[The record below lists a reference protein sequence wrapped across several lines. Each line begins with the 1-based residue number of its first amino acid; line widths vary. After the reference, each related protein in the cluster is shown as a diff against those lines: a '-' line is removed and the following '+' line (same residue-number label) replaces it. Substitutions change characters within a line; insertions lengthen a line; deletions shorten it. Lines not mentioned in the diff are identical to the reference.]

1 MRGGER
7 YYMVKCSH
15 ESCGREHRIWLPET
29 PNWSK
34 TMRDTSSNGK
44 SDVSLHYW
52 CALCGCVQ
60 NISDDRPK
68 KMGYWINI
76 LSKIARECSLVQSQ
90 KRLVVKELES
100 NEFFEDMYGTT
111 GSAQQEVFVE
121 AVKKYCRLCESTI
134 DSFVF

>member
-1 MRGGER
+1 
-7 YYMVKCSH
+7 MVKCSH
-15 ESCGREHRIWLPET
+15 ESCGREHRIWLPKT
-29 PNWSK
+29 LTWSK
-34 TMRDTSSNGK
+34 TTRTTSNGR

-60 NISDDRPK
+60 NMSDDRPK

-76 LSKIARECSLVQSQ
+76 LSKMAREYSVTQSQ
-90 KRLVVKELES
+90 KRLVIKELES
-100 NEFFEDMYGTT
+100 NDLFEDMYGTT
-111 GSAQQEVFVE
+111 GSAQKEVFVE

>member
-1 MRGGER
+1 
-7 YYMVKCSH
+7 MVECCH

-29 PNWSK
+29 IARSEG
-34 TMRDTSSNGK
+34 RATSNSGR

-60 NISDDRPK
+60 NMSDDRPK

-76 LSKIARECSLVQSQ
+76 LSKMAREFSITQSQ
-90 KRLVVKELES
+90 KRLVIKELES
-100 NEFFEDMYGTT
+100 NDLFEDMYGTT
-111 GSAQQEVFVE
+111 GSAQKEVFVE
-121 AVKKYCRLCESTI
+121 AVKKYCKLCESTI